1 MSSPPPILAANQPEP
16 GSPSTPLLIGF
27 TRNWPILQQAV
38 VSYLAAGW
46 PARDIYV
53 VDNTGVMDSNER
65 GLLSM
70 QNPSYLNHTRLVAVL
85 GVRVLTAPTL
95 LTLAQL
101 QNFFLHTAIQRGW
114 DHYWWSHMDSVVV
127 SWEDRPLYRSL
138 HRRVLDDF
146 QADIGGKP
154 WRWGLKFYNYDRLAL
169 VNVAATRDV
178 GGWDTL
184 IPFYSSDCDSYSRL
198 IMRGWRV
205 LRVDA
210 SHIFDFS

>member
-16 GSPSTPLLIGF
+16 GSPPTPLLIGF
-27 TRNWPILQQAV
+27 TRNWPILQQAA

-70 QNPSYLNHTRLVAVL
+70 QNPSYLNH
-85 GVRVLTAPTL
+85 
-95 LTLAQL
+95 
-101 QNFFLHTAIQRGW
+101 I
-114 DHYWWSHMDSVVV
+114 
-127 SWEDRPLYRSL
+127 
-138 HRRVLDDF
+138 
-146 QADIGGKP
+146 QADAAGGKP
-154 WRWGLKFYNYDRLAL
+154 WRWGLKFYNFDRLAL

-198 IMRGWRV
+198 IMRG
-205 LRVDA
+205 
-210 SHIFDFS
+210 